1 MDLHE
6 YVKNVLVTESCDW
19 AAIQPRLILQGRT
32 LHAVAGI
39 VTEAGELQDALK
51 KHLFYGRPLDRTNL
65 IEELGDLM
73 WYVALLCDEIAKQE
87 TPWPISEDQGQ
98 VTTGADVLADVLAR
112 NIAKLKARYAGKF
125 TETRAENRDL
135 DAERRILEGRCE
147 S

>member
-19 AAIQPRLILQGRT
+19 AAIQLRLIQQGRT

-73 WYVALLCDEIAKQE
+73 WYVALLCDELRE
-87 TPWPISEDQGQ
+87 PGEED
-98 VTTGADVLADVLAR
+98 GANVLADVLTR
-112 NIAKLKARYAGKF
+112 NIAKLKARARGF
-125 TETRAENRDL
+125 RL
-135 DAERRILEGRCE
+135 DRT
-147 S
+147 

>member
-6 YVKNVLVTESCDW
+6 YVKAVLVTESCDW
-19 AAIQPRLILQGRT
+19 SAIQPRLIQQGRT

-73 WYVALLCDEIAKQE
+73 WYVALLCDEIA
-87 TPWPISEDQGQ
+87 QGQ
-98 VTTGADVLADVLAR
+98 VITGADVLADVLTR

-135 DAERRILEGRCE
+135 DVERKILEW
-147 S
+147 

>member
-19 AAIQPRLILQGRT
+19 AAIQPRLIQQGRT

-73 WYVALLCDEIAKQE
+73 WYVALLCDEIS
-87 TPWPISEDQGQ
+87 WSIDEDQGQ
-98 VTTGADVLADVLAR
+98 VTTGANVLADVLAR

-135 DAERRILEGRCE
+135 DAERKILEG
-147 S
+147 